1 MIKYRIGKGA
11 GHMADAAVLRGR
23 DMTGMLLD
31 CRPRS
36 IITVA
41 LCAVIHDTG
50 MIENAILEIGANTMT
65 DAAILAVCGRMIR
78 RHASG
83 AGEHIVRTTIVA
95 RSAVAGDPRMAEN

>member
-1 MIKYRIGKGA
+1 MIKYRIAKGA

-23 DMTGMLLD
+23 DMAGMLLD
-31 CRPRS
+31 RRSRS

-41 LCAVIHDTG
+41 LCAVIHDAG
-50 MIENAILEIGANTMT
+50 MIEYAVCEICANTMT
-65 DAAILAVCGRMIR
+65 DTAILAICGWMIR
-78 RHASG
+78 CHASG